1 MERVKEISTVH
12 MNKKRIW
19 GFMLIIVGIGMPL
32 LSLPFSSAYD
42 SEDRLIWNI
51 ARSFITGEIILRES
65 LMELVPDRDENL
77 YKEFTNY
84 KADHPEF
91 QNLPEDELI
100 DNFYN
105 AHYKDKMYKMEL
117 ILKLTKQ
124 KVVTH
129 KSKIAIP
136 HKYVFICG
144 VLLMLAGIGSIILS
158 RRKSG
163 KEYLRG

>member
-1 MERVKEISTVH
+1 VERVKEISTVH

-77 YKEFTNY
+77 YKEFTDY
-84 KADHPEF
+84 KTDHPEF

-105 AHYKDKMYKMEL
+105 EHYKNKMFKMDL
-117 ILKLTKQ
+117 LLKLTKQ

-129 KSKIAIP
+129 KGKIAIP
-136 HKYVFICG
+136 CKYIFICS
-144 VLLMLAGIGSIILS
+144 VSLMLAGIGVILIS
-158 RRKSG
+158 KKGAKRS
-163 KEYLRG
+163 